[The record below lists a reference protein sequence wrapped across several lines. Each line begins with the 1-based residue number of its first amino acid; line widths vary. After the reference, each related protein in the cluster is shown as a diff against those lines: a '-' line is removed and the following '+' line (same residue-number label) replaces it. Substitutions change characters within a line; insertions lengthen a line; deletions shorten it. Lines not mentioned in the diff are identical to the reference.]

1 MRVETKVIWDEE
13 ERETLFSA
21 LKILQQ
27 ADVSR
32 DYAFPPKFVDAC
44 DKGFEGIAILLNMDE
59 DCKIQYTK
67 EYGEF

>member
-21 LKILQQ
+21 LKIFQQ

-32 DYAFPPKFVDAC
+32 DYAFPPKFVNAC
-44 DKGFEGIAILLNMDE
+44 DKGFESIAILLNMDE

-67 EYGEF
+67 EYGEL

>member
-21 LKILQQ
+21 LKIFQQ

-32 DYAFPPKFVDAC
+32 DYAFPPKFVNAC
-44 DKGFEGIAILLNMDE
+44 DKGFESIAILLNMDE
-59 DCKIQYTK
+59 DCKVQYTK

>member
-27 ADVSR
+27 ADAGR
-32 DYAFPPKFVDAC
+32 DYAFPPKFVHAC
-44 DKGFEGIAILLNMDE
+44 DQGFEGIAILLNMDE